1 MLKGNKMSKKFKIE
15 IRIEDENGEI
25 LVASQSERSI
35 PYIEEIDTQGF
46 RSAFHDLETAVLES
60 RKEVVDEALE
70 EYLARMSEKKRTSKP
85 TSAASLT
92 QNLMQ

>member
-1 MLKGNKMSKKFKIE
+1 MSKKFKIE